1 MVELPKSNILAPKHG
16 GDGVILA
23 SVICMTC
30 AVHIIQVSGTRLCVM
45 QKLPEDFRLTITR
58 DNILLE

>member
-1 MVELPKSNILAPKHG
+1 MVELRKSNILGPKHG

-30 AVHIIQVSGTRLCVM
+30 AVHIIQVSGKRA
-45 QKLPEDFRLTITR
+45 RGLTTDLNDIDRARHTN
-58 DNILLE
+58 D